1 MGEKETAEATGATGR
16 SRTGNTVSFD
26 DRAGTERGW
35 DPKKKEEIAGEA
47 GADKS
52 VQWEPHK
59 APGLDTSDDP
69 GDGAALKTRHDTVK
83 NSIGN
88 IR

>member
-1 MGEKETAEATGATGR
+1 MGEKETASSAAGPSSEVMFNPKEYTIQRAAEESLPGGA
-16 SRTGNTVSFD
+16 
-26 DRAGTERGW
+26 
-35 DPKKKEEIAGEA
+35 EE
-47 GADKS
+47 S

-59 APGLDTSDDP
+59 APGLDLP
-69 GDGAALKTRHDTVK
+69 EQERAAGAATDAEDAGLKTRHDTVK

>member
-1 MGEKETAEATGATGR
+1 MGEKETADTAGATGR
-16 SRTGNTVSFD
+16 TRTGNTVALD
-26 DRAGTERGW
+26 DRGAAERGW
-35 DPKKKEEIAGEA
+35 DPKKKEEIVGEA
-47 GADKS
+47 GAEKS

-59 APGLDTSDDP
+59 APGLDTPDDDA
-69 GDGAALKTRHDTVK
+69 GDAALKTRHDTVK